1 MEQAMI
7 SKVLSRKGFTL
18 IELLIVIAIVALLIG
33 ILLPALAEARKVAR
47 KTQCESNMRQF
58 GVAINTYSSD
68 FQDRI
73 ASFTW
78 KANVQYAD
86 WVGAAPDA
94 TGAAAN
100 QAVDIL
106 RRRAFRDDI
115 QQIQGWIPHVLYSH
129 LVLND
134 YLAQRLPEKMVA
146 CSEDRLR
153 LRWQDSVAVD
163 PNAFFQLQAGVERP
177 DGSSNAE
184 KRWPYS
190 ASYSFVPSSWSPDR
204 TIGTQPTVSQGAVHY
219 LFQVPAQGT
228 TTVLGLRKLSD
239 VSFPSQK
246 VALYDSDSRHFN
258 KRRDLFFAYTDSRQ
272 PLLTFD
278 AAVTTRKTAETNQGF
293 NPAAPNNP
301 NPTTFNYAPAGWESP
316 TRSGAAQEAVRG
328 HYRWTRGGLRGVDFG
343 GGEVR

>member
-1 MEQAMI
+1 MI
-7 SKVLSRKGFTL
+7 PQVFARKGFTL
-18 IELLIVIAIVALLIG
+18 IELLIVIAIVALLVG

-47 KTQCESNMRQF
+47 KTQCESNLRQF

-78 KANVQYAD
+78 KKGIQYAD
-86 WVGAAPDA
+86 WVPAAPDA
-94 TGAAAN
+94 TQAAAN
-100 QAVDIL
+100 QAIDIL

-115 QQIQGWIPHVLYSH
+115 NQIQGWIPHVLYSH

-146 CSEDRLR
+146 CSEDRQR
-153 LRWQDSVAVD
+153 LRWQEAVSVD
-163 PNAFFQLQAGVERP
+163 PAQYFQLVENVDRP
-177 DGSSNAE
+177 PGSGNNE

-190 ASYSFVPSSWSPDR
+190 SSYSFVPSAWSPDKA
-204 TIGTQPTVSQGAVHY
+204 IGAIPTVSQANVHY
-219 LFQVPAQGT
+219 LFNVPAGGAT
-228 TTVLGLRKLSD
+228 TILGLRKLSD
-239 VSFPSQK
+239 VSFASQK
-246 VALYDSDSRHFN
+246 VAMYDSDSRHFN
-258 KRRDLFFAYTDSRQ
+258 KRRTLFYAYGEGRQ

-278 AAVTTRKTAETNQGF
+278 AAVTTRKTSETNLGF
-293 NPAAPNNP
+293 NPAVPANP
-301 NPTTFNYAPAGWESP
+301 NPTVFNYAPAGWESP

-328 HYRWTRGGLRGVDFG
+328 HYRWTRQGLRGVDFG

>member
-1 MEQAMI
+1 MI

-18 IELLIVIAIVALLIG
+18 IELLIVIAIIALLVG

-73 ASFTW
+73 PSFTW

-86 WVGAAPDA
+86 WVGPAADA

-106 RRRAFRDDI
+106 RRRAFREDI

-153 LRWQDSVAVD
+153 LKWQDSVAVNPD
-163 PNAFFQLQAGVERP
+163 DFFALQPDVERP
-177 DGSSNAE
+177 AGSSNAE

-190 ASYSFVPSSWSPDR
+190 SSYSFVPAAWSPDR
-204 TIGTQPTVSQGAVHY
+204 TVGNQPTVSQGGVHY

-228 TTVLGLRKLSD
+228 TTILGLRKLSD
-239 VSFPSQK
+239 VSFPAQK
-246 VALYDSDSRHFN
+246 VALYDSDMRHFN
-258 KRRDLFFAYTDSRQ
+258 KRRDLFYAYADSRQ

-278 AAVTTRKTAETNQGF
+278 AAVTTRKTGETNLGF
-293 NPAAPNNP
+293 NPAVPNNP

-328 HYRWTRGGLRGVDFG
+328 YYRWTRAGLRGVDFG